1 MPFTYEKIQYLRE
14 DCIEITGF
22 DGSVRSLT
30 IPDRLDGLPVRS
42 IGKHAFAGRKDLREA
57 VLPQSIKRL
66 CLFAFHNCT
75 ALRRMSLY
83 DSVEDYYDG
92 VIRQCT
98 ALEEIEIRLSGESY
112 AIVKDMLSDN
122 DHAMS
127 FRLLLP
133 EEEIRLSSSLI
144 AKMFPRELEGKTEDE
159 LYGVGMI
166 SYLPFESQVIEIAD
180 DGRTAKGIWNVRGST
195 SRLTAAGPV
204 ANWIF
209 GWAAVDF
216 VLEDGEWKILNLLL
230 LYNVDHQCGVGFT
243 EPEKVFEPVP
253 GFAPMADFHL
263 PEPNVP
269 MTVMETFRP
278 DRPRTRSPRC
288 PEPYATF
295 ADTFSYGI

>member
-1 MPFTYEKIQYLRE
+1 MKEFTPMELLERLEWRREIRNVMGRISHDYAIKQEAQVYDRYFSRRE
-14 DCIEITGF
+14 DVC
-22 DGSVRSLT
+22 L
-30 IPDRLDGLPVRS
+30 GLNN
-42 IGKHAFAGRKDLREA
+42 GYYKGAAA
-57 VLPQSIKRL
+57 VKG
-66 CLFAFHNCT
+66 
-75 ALRRMSLY
+75 
-83 DSVEDYYDG
+83 YYD
-92 VIRQCT
+92 
-98 ALEEIEIRLSGESY
+98 ALG
-112 AIVKDMLSDN
+112 
-122 DHAMS
+122 
-127 FRLLLP
+127 
-133 EEEIRLSSSLI
+133 EEIRLSSALI
-144 AKMFPRELEGKTEDE
+144 AKMFPRALEGKTEDE

-180 DGRTAKGIWNVRGST
+180 DGQTAKGIWNVRGST

-253 GFAPMADFHL
+253 EFAPMADFHL

>member
-1 MPFTYEKIQYLRE
+1 MKEFTPMELLERLEWRREIRNVMGRISHDYAIKQEAQVYDRYFSRRE
-14 DCIEITGF
+14 DVCLGLNNGYYKGA
-22 DGSVRSLT
+22 DAVR
-30 IPDRLDGLPVRS
+30 GYY
-42 IGKHAFAGRKDLREA
+42 EA
-57 VLPQSIKRL
+57 L
-66 CLFAFHNCT
+66 
-75 ALRRMSLY
+75 
-83 DSVEDYYDG
+83 G
-92 VIRQCT
+92 
-98 ALEEIEIRLSGESY
+98 
-112 AIVKDMLSDN
+112 
-122 DHAMS
+122 
-127 FRLLLP
+127 
-133 EEEIRLSSSLI
+133 EEIRLSSALI
-144 AKMFPRELEGKTEDE
+144 TKMFPQELEGKTEDE

-180 DGRTAKGIWNVRGST
+180 DGQTAKGIWNVRGST

-243 EPEKVFEPVP
+243 EPEKDYEPVP
-253 GFAPMADFHL
+253 EFAPMAEFHL

>member
-1 MPFTYEKIQYLRE
+1 MKEFTPMELLERLEWRREIRNVMGRISHDYAIKQEAQVYDRYFSRRE
-14 DCIEITGF
+14 DVC
-22 DGSVRSLT
+22 L
-30 IPDRLDGLPVRS
+30 GLNN
-42 IGKHAFAGRKDLREA
+42 GYYKGAAA
-57 VLPQSIKRL
+57 VKG
-66 CLFAFHNCT
+66 
-75 ALRRMSLY
+75 
-83 DSVEDYYDG
+83 YYD
-92 VIRQCT
+92 
-98 ALEEIEIRLSGESY
+98 ALG
-112 AIVKDMLSDN
+112 
-122 DHAMS
+122 
-127 FRLLLP
+127 
-133 EEEIRLSSSLI
+133 EEIRRSSALI

-253 GFAPMADFHL
+253 EFAPMADFHL

>member
-1 MPFTYEKIQYLRE
+1 MKEFTPMELLERLEWRREIRNVMGRISHDYAIKQEAQVYDRYFSRRE
-14 DCIEITGF
+14 DVC
-22 DGSVRSLT
+22 L
-30 IPDRLDGLPVRS
+30 GLNN
-42 IGKHAFAGRKDLREA
+42 GYYKGAEA
-57 VLPQSIKRL
+57 VRGYY
-66 CLFAFHNCT
+66 A
-75 ALRRMSLY
+75 AL
-83 DSVEDYYDG
+83 G
-92 VIRQCT
+92 
-98 ALEEIEIRLSGESY
+98 
-112 AIVKDMLSDN
+112 
-122 DHAMS
+122 
-127 FRLLLP
+127 
-133 EEEIRLSSSLI
+133 EEIRLSSALI
-144 AKMFPRELEGKTEDE
+144 AKMFPQELEGKTEDE

-253 GFAPMADFHL
+253 EFAPMADFHL

>member
-1 MPFTYEKIQYLRE
+1 MKEFTPMELLERLEWRREIRNVMGRISHDYAIKQEAQVYDRYFSRRE
-14 DCIEITGF
+14 DVC
-22 DGSVRSLT
+22 L
-30 IPDRLDGLPVRS
+30 GLNNGYYKGAAEVK
-42 IGKHAFAGRKDLREA
+42 G
-57 VLPQSIKRL
+57 
-66 CLFAFHNCT
+66 
-75 ALRRMSLY
+75 
-83 DSVEDYYDG
+83 YYD
-92 VIRQCT
+92 
-98 ALEEIEIRLSGESY
+98 ALG
-112 AIVKDMLSDN
+112 
-122 DHAMS
+122 
-127 FRLLLP
+127 
-133 EEEIRLSSSLI
+133 EEIRLSSSLI

-180 DGRTAKGIWNVRGST
+180 DGQTAKGIWNVRGST

-253 GFAPMADFHL
+253 EFAPMADFHL

>member
-1 MPFTYEKIQYLRE
+1 MKEFTPMELLERLEWRREIRNVMGRISHDYAIKQEAQVYDRYFSRRE
-14 DCIEITGF
+14 DVC
-22 DGSVRSLT
+22 L
-30 IPDRLDGLPVRS
+30 GLNN
-42 IGKHAFAGRKDLREA
+42 GYYKGAEA
-57 VLPQSIKRL
+57 VRGYY
-66 CLFAFHNCT
+66 A
-75 ALRRMSLY
+75 AL
-83 DSVEDYYDG
+83 G
-92 VIRQCT
+92 
-98 ALEEIEIRLSGESY
+98 
-112 AIVKDMLSDN
+112 
-122 DHAMS
+122 
-127 FRLLLP
+127 
-133 EEEIRLSSSLI
+133 EEIRLSSALI
-144 AKMFPRELEGKTEDE
+144 AKMFPQELEGKTEDE

-180 DGRTAKGIWNVRGST
+180 DGQTAKGIWNVRGST

-253 GFAPMADFHL
+253 EFAPMADFHL

>member
-1 MPFTYEKIQYLRE
+1 MKEFTPMELLERLEWRREIRNVMGRISHDYAIKQEAQVYDRYFSRRE
-14 DCIEITGF
+14 DVC
-22 DGSVRSLT
+22 L
-30 IPDRLDGLPVRS
+30 GLNN
-42 IGKHAFAGRKDLREA
+42 GYYKGAAA
-57 VLPQSIKRL
+57 VKG
-66 CLFAFHNCT
+66 
-75 ALRRMSLY
+75 
-83 DSVEDYYDG
+83 YYD
-92 VIRQCT
+92 
-98 ALEEIEIRLSGESY
+98 ALG
-112 AIVKDMLSDN
+112 
-122 DHAMS
+122 
-127 FRLLLP
+127 
-133 EEEIRLSSSLI
+133 EEIRLSSSLI

-159 LYGVGMI
+159 LNGVGMI

-253 GFAPMADFHL
+253 EFAPMADFHL

>member
-1 MPFTYEKIQYLRE
+1 MKEFTPMELLERLEWRREIRNVMGRISHDYAIKQEAQVYDRYFSRRE
-14 DCIEITGF
+14 DVC
-22 DGSVRSLT
+22 L
-30 IPDRLDGLPVRS
+30 GLNN
-42 IGKHAFAGRKDLREA
+42 GYYKGAAA
-57 VLPQSIKRL
+57 VKG
-66 CLFAFHNCT
+66 
-75 ALRRMSLY
+75 
-83 DSVEDYYDG
+83 YYD
-92 VIRQCT
+92 
-98 ALEEIEIRLSGESY
+98 ALGEES
-112 AIVKDMLSDN
+112 
-122 DHAMS
+122 
-127 FRLLLP
+127 
-133 EEEIRLSSSLI
+133 RLSSALI

-180 DGRTAKGIWNVRGST
+180 DGQTAKGIWNVRGST

-253 GFAPMADFHL
+253 EFAPMADFHL

>member
-1 MPFTYEKIQYLRE
+1 MKEFTPMELLERLEWRREIRNVMGRISHDYAIKQEAQVYDRYFSRRE
-14 DCIEITGF
+14 DVC
-22 DGSVRSLT
+22 L
-30 IPDRLDGLPVRS
+30 GLNN
-42 IGKHAFAGRKDLREA
+42 GYYKGAAA
-57 VLPQSIKRL
+57 VKG
-66 CLFAFHNCT
+66 
-75 ALRRMSLY
+75 
-83 DSVEDYYDG
+83 YYD
-92 VIRQCT
+92 
-98 ALEEIEIRLSGESY
+98 ALG
-112 AIVKDMLSDN
+112 
-122 DHAMS
+122 
-127 FRLLLP
+127 
-133 EEEIRLSSSLI
+133 EEIRLSSSLI

-180 DGRTAKGIWNVRGST
+180 DGQTAKGIWNVRGST

-253 GFAPMADFHL
+253 EFAPMADFHL

-288 PEPYATF
+288 PEPYTTF

>member
-1 MPFTYEKIQYLRE
+1 MKEFTPMELLERLEWRREIRNVMGRISHDYAIKQEAQVYDRYFSRRE
-14 DCIEITGF
+14 DVC
-22 DGSVRSLT
+22 L
-30 IPDRLDGLPVRS
+30 GLNN
-42 IGKHAFAGRKDLREA
+42 GYYKGAAA
-57 VLPQSIKRL
+57 VKG
-66 CLFAFHNCT
+66 
-75 ALRRMSLY
+75 
-83 DSVEDYYDG
+83 YYD
-92 VIRQCT
+92 
-98 ALEEIEIRLSGESY
+98 ALG
-112 AIVKDMLSDN
+112 
-122 DHAMS
+122 
-127 FRLLLP
+127 
-133 EEEIRLSSSLI
+133 EEIRLSSALI

-253 GFAPMADFHL
+253 EFAPMADFHL

>member
-1 MPFTYEKIQYLRE
+1 MKEFTPMELLERLEWRREIRNVMGRISHDYAIKQEAQVYDRYFSRRE
-14 DCIEITGF
+14 DVC
-22 DGSVRSLT
+22 L
-30 IPDRLDGLPVRS
+30 GLNN
-42 IGKHAFAGRKDLREA
+42 GYDKGAEA
-57 VLPQSIKRL
+57 VRGYY
-66 CLFAFHNCT
+66 A
-75 ALRRMSLY
+75 AL
-83 DSVEDYYDG
+83 G
-92 VIRQCT
+92 
-98 ALEEIEIRLSGESY
+98 
-112 AIVKDMLSDN
+112 
-122 DHAMS
+122 
-127 FRLLLP
+127 
-133 EEEIRLSSSLI
+133 EEIRLSSALI
-144 AKMFPRELEGKTEDE
+144 AKMFPQELEGKTEDE

-180 DGRTAKGIWNVRGST
+180 DGQTAKGIWNVRGST

-253 GFAPMADFHL
+253 EFAPMADFHL